1 MSTSTICPYYRASSE
16 NKTDKTSWTS
26 NILSLTGQEEN
37 LPSVV
42 DVLVLLLLDVGK
54 VPEVLEEVVV
64 AAAAAVVVVVAG
76 RTQVVAEIL
85 Q

>member
-1 MSTSTICPYYRASSE
+1 MNIRYFIIYR
-16 NKTDKTSWTS
+16 
-26 NILSLTGQEEN
+26 EEK
-37 LPSVV
+37 LASVV

-64 AAAAAVVVVVAG
+64 AAATAVVIVVAG

-85 Q
+85 QSLAM

>member
-1 MSTSTICPYYRASSE
+1 MNIRYFIIYR
-16 NKTDKTSWTS
+16 
-26 NILSLTGQEEN
+26 EEK
-37 LPSVV
+37 LASVV

-64 AAAAAVVVVVAG
+64 AATAVVIVVAG

-85 Q
+85 QSLAM

>member
-1 MSTSTICPYYRASSE
+1 MNIRYFIIYRE
-16 NKTDKTSWTS
+16 EK
-26 NILSLTGQEEN
+26 LT
-37 LPSVV
+37 SVV

-64 AAAAAVVVVVAG
+64 AAATAVVIVVAG

-85 Q
+85 QSLGM